1 MKCKSWK
8 RSCCVNWWKKP
19 GFRSRFPRWP
29 RKPLQLSLAYI
40 QWEVVLSNPWSWD
53 LEPAPIWAD
62 VAVTQCAVHN
72 GSHKCHTINA
82 CFSVC
87 IHSFILPYVS
97 SVKIVVKTPT
107 AHPASFPLTSKSQC
121 VFFYFANL
129 ANQPL
134 CTYHWCSPTLQ
145 PVQSVITL
153 QSLDS
158 YASSADFMSWR
169 CFTEF
174 NLKPW
179 RVFALSK
186 ALLLSERS
194 LLFVCT
200 LVFPSWNEDV
210 CDLFRV
216 LMKCKLC
223 AWIEFPETFIR
234 HFISLLS
241 LTLFPISG
249 FIHLKRGGTWKER
262 LKKAQFFLFGS
273 NWWPMPFWAQP
284 LKLKS
289 KWKWNSYF

>member
-1 MKCKSWK
+1 M
-8 RSCCVNWWKKP
+8 
-19 GFRSRFPRWP
+19 
-29 RKPLQLSLAYI
+29 
-40 QWEVVLSNPWSWD
+40 
-53 LEPAPIWAD
+53 
-62 VAVTQCAVHN
+62 
-72 GSHKCHTINA
+72 
-82 CFSVC
+82 C

-97 SVKIVVKTPT
+97 CVSVTCRQDCSENTHRPSSLFSLDIQITV
-107 AHPASFPLTSKSQC
+107 C
-121 VFFYFANL
+121 VLLFCFHINNMRCIL

-134 CTYHWCSPTLQ
+134 CTHHWCSPTLQ

-179 RVFALSK
+179 LVSALSK
-186 ALLLSERS
+186 ALLLPEGS

-210 CDLFRV
+210 RDLFRV

-223 AWIEFPETFIR
+223 AWIEFPETLIR
-234 HFISLLS
+234 HFISLLT

-249 FIHLKRGGTWKER
+249 FIHLKRGGT
-262 LKKAQFFLFGS
+262 
-273 NWWPMPFWAQP
+273 
-284 LKLKS
+284 
-289 KWKWNSYF
+289 